1 MTVHYTADPF
11 VEVLTTVRRG
21 TKRRMS
27 APDDHAVLDN
37 HQFLDVVALHVK
49 VGIAPTTCLAA
60 STVKVDK
67 DRYKGRADI
76 SNTVQDRNRPS
87 MRIANHSARWRALW
101 LRLKLGANARPA
113 DAFGASHA

>member
-1 MTVHYTADPF
+1 
-11 VEVLTTVRRG
+11 
-21 TKRRMS
+21 MS

-67 DRYKGRADI
+67 DRYKGRADT